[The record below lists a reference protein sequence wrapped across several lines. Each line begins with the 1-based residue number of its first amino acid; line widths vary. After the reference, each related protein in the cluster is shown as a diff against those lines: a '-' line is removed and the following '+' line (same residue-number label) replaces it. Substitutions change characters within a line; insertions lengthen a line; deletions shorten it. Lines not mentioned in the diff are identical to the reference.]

1 MTTRTLGLLF
11 AVVVA
16 TGCRTAP
23 LRDPA
28 TAVPSFTTRS
38 IALPGAS
45 STGVS
50 LDYSAYDRTRR
61 RVWVPAGETG
71 TVAVVDVRDDHLALV
86 SGFTTA
92 DVEQHGVKRGVGPS
106 SATVGNGFVYV
117 GNRADS
123 RVCAVDAKSLRVG
136 ACVTLAAMPD
146 GLAYVAA
153 TKEVWA
159 TTPRRRSIAI
169 LDASDAGTLTP
180 KGEIALDGAPEG
192 FAVDDGRGVFYTNL
206 EDRDRTL
213 TIDIASRRVTR
224 TWQPSCGDAG
234 PRGLA
239 LDHSRNVLVVACT
252 ESVVALDAEH
262 DGTRLSTMNVGAGLD
277 NIDLVETR
285 HELYAAAARAA
296 TLTIARLDSGGRLT
310 PLAVIAT
317 RPGARNAVATEDG
330 VAYLTDAPEGKIL
343 VVAPLHA
350 H

>member
-45 STGVS
+45 ATGVS
-50 LDYSAYDRTRR
+50 LDYSAYDRTHR

-92 DVEQHGVKRGVGPS
+92 DVEQHGVMRGVGPS

-192 FAVDDGRGVFYTNL
+192 FAVDDGRGVFYTNF
-206 EDRDRTL
+206 EDKDRTL
-213 TIDIASRRVTR
+213 TIDVKSRQVTR
-224 TWQPSCGDAG
+224 NWPSQCGADG

-239 LDHSRNVLVVACT
+239 VDPHLNFLFVACT
-252 ESVVALDAEH
+252 SRVMVLDAGH
-262 DGTRLSTMNVGAGLD
+262 DGKQLSTMDVSEGID
-277 NIDLVETR
+277 NIDYVEVR
-285 HELYAAAARAA
+285 KELFAAAGRAA
-296 TLTIARLDSGGRLT
+296 KL
-310 PLAVIAT
+310 VIAH
-317 RPGARNAVATEDG
+317 V
-330 VAYLTDAPEGKIL
+330 DA
-343 VVAPLHA
+343 
-350 H
+350 